1 MGAEFEKLL
10 EDFSF
15 GNEFICSSDN
25 IRYLSRFLPRPPIF
39 SIPLEEDNLN
49 LFSNKN
55 SLEKNQES
63 LSWLRLHRCYLI
75 ISMAFGISNRMEN
88 LIGFSALWMAQSQ
101 ENSNKNNKINEF
113 TNNSSNDLSII
124 LEKQLFIGHSENEIY
139 TDLNIF
145 QTLFSVVIGMQIRE
159 LLIKSIKN
167 NDFELINKYKI
178 KLEVL
183 SFPFKNASQEPKENE
198 LIWKSIKRNF
208 PPLNELN
215 RPNWY
220 LLILS
225 GAEEKFNLNELTEL
239 NKNNL
244 QIFPSENYRFRLNNF
259 EDILI
264 MQYLSSEFPI
274 VNLPPSLIQMR
285 LELVPDEFC
294 SCNRRSFVSKNL
306 NKNTK
311 NNIIESFDEIGR
323 KFSFKINENNLI
335 KEENIC
341 KKEEIDE
348 LEILAEEIRSG
359 IKRLELLEEETNLIN
374 GKKMGN
380 LQAIEGI
387 NEINRSVKQQKNI
400 RPKHQLKPNK
410 KLSKITKIKRQSI
423 TQSDLER
430 KQKTYSAFLSFLLKQ
445 KGIEGSEELTT
456 TTEPLKSS
464 SEINNNYYSTNNSV
478 DSSESRSSLNSN
490 KGRRKN
496 KKINYSSKLNEEEES
511 STSNWASEEEEEEK
525 NIFEKELTKE
535 QLLQEMNKVGKH
547 LEWIW
552 AQIGGRINEENVDGE
567 DYDNEE
573 VEEGEDKQKEEEI
586 LERKENSYD
595 QKLLELENEEY
606 FKENKEGKEEILQQE
621 PNEQKFSSEEEFPN
635 NNIEIKQFKMPEIRI
650 KSNVDFSIPS
660 LIEEEKSYEL
670 RELEEIEE
678 IELNSNNI
686 SFKAGEIKPASGQLS
701 SSSGYHPH
709 HSSCSSSENS
719 ARKNESLINKSFQ
732 NWSIPPNIQPMDF
745 SRLDI
750 DSDEEKNSGGKTI
763 NKWTD
768 IEVYPREILK
778 EKTPIIINE
787 KMQTSNQQK
796 TPLKNKWRPP
806 SWLRL
811 LPPFDGTIRTER
823 ISCGKIT
830 AERQL
835 LQLNLDRGHQR
846 TFLDIA
852 AKNKESLKRLKK
864 KEKAEEIN
872 KVKTNE
878 EIKEEQ
884 SKQNFPEQSSIY
896 DSGIALD
903 QTANTSRYQQ
913 DFLLYSIELC
923 EEEIEIMRQMAKQT

>member
-1 MGAEFEKLL
+1 
-10 EDFSF
+10 
-15 GNEFICSSDN
+15 
-25 IRYLSRFLPRPPIF
+25 
-39 SIPLEEDNLN
+39 
-49 LFSNKN
+49 
-55 SLEKNQES
+55 
-63 LSWLRLHRCYLI
+63 
-75 ISMAFGISNRMEN
+75 
-88 LIGFSALWMAQSQ
+88 
-101 ENSNKNNKINEF
+101 
-113 TNNSSNDLSII
+113 
-124 LEKQLFIGHSENEIY
+124 
-139 TDLNIF
+139 
-145 QTLFSVVIGMQIRE
+145 MQIRE

-183 SFPFKNASQEPKENE
+183 SFPFRDVSQKPKENE
-198 LIWKSIKRNF
+198 LIWQSIKRWIKLAETEDLDAAALFLHTLQQQNQKHFKMNF

-215 RPNWY
+215 SISFRK
-220 LLILS
+220 LQIS
-225 GAEEKFNLNELTEL
+225 KL

-244 QIFPSENYRFRLNNF
+244 QIFPSENYKFQLNNF

-274 VNLPPSLIQMR
+274 VNLPPPLIQMR

-294 SCNRRSFVSKNL
+294 SCNRQSFISKNL
-306 NKNTK
+306 NKNTQN
-311 NNIIESFDEIGR
+311 NNIIENFDEIG
-323 KFSFKINENNLI
+323 KSSFKINENNLI
-335 KEENIC
+335 KEKEEENIC
-341 KKEEIDE
+341 KREEIDE

-374 GKKMGN
+374 RKEMRN
-380 LQAIEGI
+380 LQGI
-387 NEINRSVKQQKNI
+387 NEINKSVKQQKNI
-400 RPKHQLKPNK
+400 RPKHQLNPNK
-410 KLSKITKIKRQSI
+410 KLPKINKNKRQSI
-423 TQSDLER
+423 TQSDLEK

-445 KGIEGSEELTT
+445 KGIEGGEELTT

-464 SEINNNYYSTNNSV
+464 SEINNNYYYSTNDSV
-478 DSSESRSSLNSN
+478 CSSESRSSLTSN
-490 KGRRKN
+490 KEGRKN

-511 STSNWASEEEEEEK
+511 STSNWASEEEENEEK
-525 NIFEKELTKE
+525 EENIFEKELTKE

-573 VEEGEDKQKEEEI
+573 VEEGEDNRKEEEL
-586 LERKENSYD
+586 LERKENIYD
-595 QKLLELENEEY
+595 QELLENEEQ
-606 FKENKEGKEEILQQE
+606 FNENKEGKEEILQQK
-621 PNEQKFSSEEEFPN
+621 PNEQKFSTEELPN
-635 NNIEIKQFKMPEIRI
+635 NSIEIKQFKMPEIRI

-686 SFKAGEIKPASGQLS
+686 SLKAEEIKPASGQLS
-701 SSSGYHPH
+701 SSSGYHH
-709 HSSCSSSENS
+709 QHSSSSSGNS
-719 ARKNESLINKSFQ
+719 QRKNDGLINKSFQ

-750 DSDEEKNSGGKTI
+750 DSDEERNSGGKTI

-778 EKTPIIINE
+778 EKTPLIINEKKQTKSNQQKTPLKNKWRPPSWLRLLPPFDGTIRTERIFCGKITAERQLLQLNLDKVVVGTIHLSKKRVYPREILKEKTPLIINE
-787 KMQTSNQQK
+787 KMQFKSSTRHK

-852 AKNKESLKRLKK
+852 AKNRESLKRLKK
-864 KEKAEEIN
+864 KEKGEEII
-872 KVKTNE
+872 KVKTNK

-903 QTANTSRYQQ
+903 QTTNTSRYQQ

>member
-25 IRYLSRFLPRPPIF
+25 IKCLSRFLPRPPIF

-49 LFSNKN
+49 LYGKN
-55 SLEKNQES
+55 NQES
-63 LSWLRLHRCYLI
+63 LSWLRIHRCYLI
-75 ISMAFGISNRMEN
+75 ISMAFGISNRLEN
-88 LIGFSALWMAQSQ
+88 LIGFFALWMAKSQ
-101 ENSNKNNKINEF
+101 EDISYNNSKTNQF

-178 KLEVL
+178 KFEVL
-183 SFPFKNASQEPKENE
+183 SFPFRNFSQKPKENE

-220 LLILS
+220 SFILS

-244 QIFPSENYRFRLNNF
+244 QVFPSENYKFRLNNF

-264 MQYLSSEFPI
+264 MQYLSTEFPI
-274 VNLPPSLIQMR
+274 VNLPPPIIQMR
-285 LELVPDEFC
+285 LELVPEEFC
-294 SCNRRSFVSKNL
+294 CCNRQTFTSKNL

-311 NNIIESFDEIGR
+311 NNILIEHFDEIG
-323 KFSFKINENNLI
+323 KFSLKINENNLI
-335 KEENIC
+335 KEKEEKNIC
-341 KKEEIDE
+341 KIKEIDE

-374 GKKMGN
+374 GKEMGN
-380 LQAIEGI
+380 LPATGGI
-387 NEINRSVKQQKNI
+387 NEINKSVKQQKNI

-410 KLSKITKIKRQSI
+410 KLSKINKNKRQSI
-423 TQSDLER
+423 TQSDLEK

-456 TTEPLKSS
+456 TTTEPLKSS

-478 DSSESRSSLNSN
+478 YSSESRSSLNSN
-490 KGRRKN
+490 KERRKN
-496 KKINYSSKLNEEEES
+496 KKLNYSAKLNEEEES

-552 AQIGGRINEENVDGE
+552 AQIGGRINEENVNGE

-573 VEEGEDKQKEEEI
+573 VDEGEDKEEGI
-586 LERKENSYD
+586 LERKDNSYD
-595 QKLLELENEEY
+595 QELLENEEH
-606 FKENKEGKEEILQQE
+606 FIENKKDKEEILQE
-621 PNEQKFSSEEEFPN
+621 PNEQKFSSEEEFSDKN
-635 NNIEIKQFKMPEIRI
+635 LQIKQFKMPEIRI

-670 RELEEIEE
+670 RELEEIED
-678 IELNSNNI
+678 IGLNSNNI
-686 SFKAGEIKPASGQLS
+686 SLKAEEIKQASGQLS
-701 SSSGYHPH
+701 SSSGYHHH
-709 HSSCSSSENS
+709 HSSCSSSENL
-719 ARKNESLINKSFQ
+719 ARKNDSLINKSFQ

-750 DSDEEKNSGGKTI
+750 DSDEERNSGGKTI

-778 EKTPIIINE
+778 EKTPLIINE
-787 KMQTSNQQK
+787 KMQTKQK
-796 TPLKNKWRPP
+796 TTLKNKWRPP

-852 AKNKESLKRLKK
+852 AKNRESLKRLKK
-864 KEKAEEIN
+864 KEKGEEIIKVSTN
-872 KVKTNE
+872 K

-913 DFLLYSIELC
+913 EFLLYSVELC